1 MKLLPKELKKRGF
14 YCKEV
19 HREPDFAIYGVG
31 NSKTVFIGYDVFEV
45 KKTEEYQMAGNV
57 IKAHES
63 YPSDECFGV
72 SAFFCKSLE
81 RANLRLQ
88 QLKDIKRLRYKNS

>member
-1 MKLLPKELKKRGF
+1 MKILLKELNRRGF

-19 HREPDFAIYGVG
+19 LREPDFAIYGIG
-31 NSKTVFIGYDVFEV
+31 NSKSAFLGYDVFEV
-45 KKTEEYQMAGNV
+45 KKVKEYEMAGNI

-63 YPSDECFGV
+63 YPKDENFGD
-72 SAFFCKSLE
+72 SAFFCEDLK

-88 QLKDIKRLRYKNS
+88 QLKDIKRLRDEKT